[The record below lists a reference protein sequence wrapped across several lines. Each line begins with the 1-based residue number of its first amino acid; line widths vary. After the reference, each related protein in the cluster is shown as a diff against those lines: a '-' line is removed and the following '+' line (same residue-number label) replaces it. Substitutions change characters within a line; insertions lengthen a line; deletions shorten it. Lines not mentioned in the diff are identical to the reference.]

1 VFFARI
7 TNVAGFR
14 SYLSHQIFEGNPDSG
29 KCGEEGAFA
38 YWRQQTVRLF
48 VPSLSMGGGGPIPT
62 FVKFWDF
69 AVLDEVRQEIGLI
82 ASLDAG
88 QDSNDVAP
96 AVVQTVAD
104 ATSS

>member
-1 VFFARI
+1 
-7 TNVAGFR
+7 
-14 SYLSHQIFEGNPDSG
+14 
-29 KCGEEGAFA
+29 
-38 YWRQQTVRLF
+38 
-48 VPSLSMGGGGPIPT
+48 MGGGSPIPT
-62 FVKFWDF
+62 FVRFWDF

-88 QDSNDVAP
+88 QDLKDVAP